1 MLGHRV
7 LNFSCVLPHG
17 IKQHW
22 KKNLLKL
29 AHAIDDLGCSYQ
41 QKRRISSRE
50 DLANVRT
57 SCYGTR
63 GPMAE
68 MWLPRG
74 CCRKWFLKYAL
85 GDFYW
90 NSISENNPKDLAAF
104 YHDIR
109 NPNVCIDLFCS
120 LSKFII
126 CNMHVS
132 PLVLIKHKYFLLVFY
147 R

>member
-1 MLGHRV
+1 MLGHRI
-7 LNFSCVLPHG
+7 LDFCVYFHEESNNSE
-17 IKQHW
+17 KQ
-22 KKNLLKL
+22 NLLKL
-29 AHAIDDLGCSYQ
+29 ACAIDDVGCSYQ
-41 QKRRISSRE
+41 QKRRTSSRE
-50 DLANVRT
+50 DLANVTT

-85 GDFYW
+85 SDFYW
-90 NSISENNPKDLAAF
+90 NSISENNPKGLAAF

-126 CNMHVS
+126 CKMYVS
-132 PLVLIKHKYFLLVFY
+132 PLVLIKHK
-147 R
+147 